1 MNRLEKTA
9 VSIILATTGIISWNQ
24 APSADNEKDMIRY
37 SKVTLHVNKT
47 ESHDAYD
54 VYNGIIEPSKDN
66 RPGREFTSV
75 LKFCD
80 SDSGAFIEVPLSDTD
95 YKEQDRAIIGD
106 ELKGKIP
113 PTPLYKARA
122 GENPCDLIEGKLVKR
137 ATAIKRSNL
146 PICGKIKIWK
156 KEKDYPKAIVLE
168 TNTEPGGK
176 LVPSAD
182 KPILRNLLGLKPTL
196 DR

>member
-137 ATAIKRSNL
+137 ATAIKRS
-146 PICGKIKIWK
+146 
-156 KEKDYPKAIVLE
+156 
-168 TNTEPGGK
+168 
-176 LVPSAD
+176 
-182 KPILRNLLGLKPTL
+182 
-196 DR
+196 